1 MENRDKKKD
10 ELNKK
15 QQNNTDTKKIEDMNE
30 TTNNADKKN
39 IEDMNETTN
48 NTYKKNIEDMN
59 ETTNNAN
66 KKNVE
71 DITERKKTGKKLKLS
86 NRAYNIIRYVAL
98 VCAAAVLIYAS
109 YSLTDSYLNYKEDE
123 AKYAE
128 INKMFT
134 QKTENK
140 KTKTK
145 KNKSEYSSSLTTW
158 VWNYKA
164 MLQYNDEA
172 RGYIKLDGTRIQY
185 PIVEHSDNDFYLK
198 KGSDKISNGAGAIF
212 LDYRTAGLDGKMCIL
227 YGHNMLDG
235 SMFKGLMSFRESKFA
250 KAHQIFDIYVGYK
263 HYLYYVFSTFTAKDN
278 NEDVYKYGF
287 DDDVAFQKWIN
298 LVAGKSSQK
307 FDYGIPGVDDK
318 IIMCS
323 TCVDDY
329 GNRQIVCM
337 YRGEEVVD

>member
-15 QQNNTDTKKIEDMNE
+15 QQNNTD
-30 TTNNADKKN
+30 KKN

-48 NTYKKNIEDMN
+48 NDD
-59 ETTNNAN
+59 

-140 KTKTK
+140 KTKKK

-158 VWNYKA
+158 VWDYKA

-235 SMFKGLMSFRESKFA
+235 SMFEGLMSFRESKFA
-250 KAHQIFDIYVGYK
+250 KGTPDI
-263 HYLYYVFSTFTAKDN
+263 
-278 NEDVYKYGF
+278 
-287 DDDVAFQKWIN
+287 
-298 LVAGKSSQK
+298 
-307 FDYGIPGVDDK
+307 
-318 IIMCS
+318 
-323 TCVDDY
+323 
-329 GNRQIVCM
+329 
-337 YRGEEVVD
+337 

>member
-1 MENRDKKKD
+1 M
-10 ELNKK
+10 
-15 QQNNTDTKKIEDMNE
+15 
-30 TTNNADKKN
+30 
-39 IEDMNETTN
+39 
-48 NTYKKNIEDMN
+48 
-59 ETTNNAN
+59 
-66 KKNVE
+66 
-71 DITERKKTGKKLKLS
+71 
-86 NRAYNIIRYVAL
+86 
-98 VCAAAVLIYAS
+98 CAAAVLIYAS

-212 LDYRTAGLDGKMCIL
+212 IDYRTAGLDGKMCIL

>member
-15 QQNNTDTKKIEDMNE
+15 QQNNTD
-30 TTNNADKKN
+30 KKN

-48 NTYKKNIEDMN
+48 NDD
-59 ETTNNAN
+59 

-140 KTKTK
+140 KTKKK

-185 PIVEHSDNDFYLK
+185 PIVEHSDN
-198 KGSDKISNGAGAIF
+198 DKISNGAGAIF

-323 TCVDDY
+323 TCVDETDCLY
-329 GNRQIVCM
+329 V
-337 YRGEEVVD
+337 

>member
-15 QQNNTDTKKIEDMNE
+15 QQNNTD
-30 TTNNADKKN
+30 KKN

-48 NTYKKNIEDMN
+48 NDD
-59 ETTNNAN
+59 

-140 KTKTK
+140 KTKKK

-158 VWNYKA
+158 VW
-164 MLQYNDEA
+164 
-172 RGYIKLDGTRIQY
+172 
-185 PIVEHSDNDFYLK
+185 
-198 KGSDKISNGAGAIF
+198 
-212 LDYRTAGLDGKMCIL
+212 
-227 YGHNMLDG
+227 
-235 SMFKGLMSFRESKFA
+235 
-250 KAHQIFDIYVGYK
+250 
-263 HYLYYVFSTFTAKDN
+263 
-278 NEDVYKYGF
+278 
-287 DDDVAFQKWIN
+287 
-298 LVAGKSSQK
+298 
-307 FDYGIPGVDDK
+307 DYG
-318 IIMCS
+318 
-323 TCVDDY
+323 Y
-329 GNRQIVCM
+329 WLL
-337 YRGEEVVD
+337 

>member
-1 MENRDKKKD
+1 
-10 ELNKK
+10 
-15 QQNNTDTKKIEDMNE
+15 
-30 TTNNADKKN
+30 
-39 IEDMNETTN
+39 
-48 NTYKKNIEDMN
+48 
-59 ETTNNAN
+59 
-66 KKNVE
+66 
-71 DITERKKTGKKLKLS
+71 
-86 NRAYNIIRYVAL
+86 
-98 VCAAAVLIYAS
+98 
-109 YSLTDSYLNYKEDE
+109 
-123 AKYAE
+123 
-128 INKMFT
+128 
-134 QKTENK
+134 
-140 KTKTK
+140 
-145 KNKSEYSSSLTTW
+145 
-158 VWNYKA
+158 
-164 MLQYNDEA
+164 MLPYNDEA